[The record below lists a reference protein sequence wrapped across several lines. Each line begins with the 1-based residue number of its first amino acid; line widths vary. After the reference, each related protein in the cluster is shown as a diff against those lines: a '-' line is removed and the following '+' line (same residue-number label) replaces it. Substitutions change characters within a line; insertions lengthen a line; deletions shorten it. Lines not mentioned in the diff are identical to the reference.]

1 MYGNTEQIRRRGT
14 ELRTVATDLRDQAA
28 VMLSAADAEWV
39 STAAAKYAEEA
50 RQKAVKLGALAD
62 GADDAAQALEDHAA
76 AVDAMKAAI
85 EDAANWLTDR
95 WNDASNLVGNAV
107 ETLKEGAG
115 KVFEFFGRE
124 VPTSLVAQAKNL
136 VNGVPRLPE
145 PGSIDWLDVAAL
157 TKRNGW
163 AE

>member
-1 MYGNTEQIRRRGT
+1 MYGNAEQIRRRGT

-28 VMLSAADAEWV
+28 VMVSAADADWV

-95 WNDASNLVGNAV
+95 WNDASNLAGNAV

-124 VPTSLVAQAKNL
+124 VPTSLVARAKNL
-136 VNGVPRLPE
+136 VTGVPRLPE
-145 PGSIDWLDVAAL
+145 PGSVDWLDVAAL

>member
-1 MYGNTEQIRRRGT
+1 MYGNSEQIRSRAL
-14 ELRTVATDLRDQAA
+14 ELRGIATDLRDQAA
-28 VMLSAADAEWV
+28 VMLSAADADWV

-50 RQKAVKLGALAD
+50 RQKAVQLRALAD
-62 GADDAAQALEDHAA
+62 GADDAAQAVDDHAA

-95 WNDASNLVGNAV
+95 WNAASNLVNNTV
-107 ETLKEGAG
+107 ESLKEGAVR
-115 KVFEFFGRE
+115 VFEFLGRE
-124 VPTSLVAQAKNL
+124 VPPSLVAQAKNL
-136 VNGVPRLPE
+136 VTGVPRLPE
-145 PGSIDWLDVAAL
+145 QGSVEWLDAAAH

>member
-1 MYGNTEQIRRRGT
+1 MYGTTEQIRHRAI
-14 ELRTVATDLRDQAA
+14 ELRSVATDLRDQAT
-28 VMLSAADAEWV
+28 VMVSAADADWV
-39 STAAAKYAEEA
+39 SAAAAKYAQEA
-50 RQKAVKLGALAD
+50 RQKAVRLGSLAD
-62 GADDAAQALEDHAA
+62 DADAAAQALEDHAA
-76 AVDAMKAAI
+76 SVDAVKAAI

-95 WNDASNLVGNAV
+95 WNEASNLVGNAV

-124 VPTSLVAQAKNL
+124 VPNALVAQAKNL
-136 VNGVPRLPE
+136 VSGVPRLPE
-145 PGSIDWLDVAAL
+145 PGSVEWLDAADL